1 MIYIKWIIYVLLV
14 LDFLFKRIIEVVEF
28 VFFRILN
35 NLFSSLYV
43 EIMYFVVRVFRLVK
57 LLMIIWIEIFK
68 LLSLWDK
75 KYSIGY

>member
-68 LLSLWDK
+68 LLSLWKK
-75 KYSIGY
+75 KYSVGY

>member
-14 LDFLFKRIIEVVEF
+14 LDFLFKRIVEVVEF

-68 LLSLWDK
+68 LLSLWKK
-75 KYSIGY
+75 KYSVGY

>member
-14 LDFLFKRIIEVVEF
+14 LDFLFKRIIEVIEF

-68 LLSLWDK
+68 LLSLWKK
-75 KYSIGY
+75 KYSMGY